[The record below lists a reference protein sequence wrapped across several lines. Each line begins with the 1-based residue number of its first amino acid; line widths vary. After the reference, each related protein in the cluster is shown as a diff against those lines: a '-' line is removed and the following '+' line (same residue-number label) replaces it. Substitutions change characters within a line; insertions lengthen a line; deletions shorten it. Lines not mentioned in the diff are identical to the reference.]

1 MNPLA
6 VEYIALSA
14 RQRLTL
20 PINYSHNL
28 GSLFRSVANSNH
40 ESTTSRRTSFDS
52 GGSTLCFDS
61 QPSHTSRD
69 LGSEKSPG
77 MTTYYHYDSDGRVTA
92 STSSPGAG
100 ICTGSPLAS
109 DAYERQGDVVGA
121 FLARRS
127 MIYPASGA
135 PEAQE
140 VYGSSF
146 YPAVAASKSGVDGE
160 SIDQS
165 HPLSDGDEGSSYTA
179 SSSPKASHTLGW
191 AGWASQSGVPRPY
204 TNPEYIRHLHSLLN
218 LLPYLQPERKLN
230 ALNGPVVDIIEQD
243 TGFALAYQVP
253 KKMLVLFL
261 GRKVVNK
268 FIRTVHREDDEN
280 WKGAPTSQEMNL
292 PRGVASQASVKIL
305 VAWMFRACQYQT
317 MGTMKQIRIP
327 RNTFAAC
334 SLARTMELFEL
345 HKDALRVDHYIA
357 ATHFTRPIF
366 ASELETLWNC
376 FGKGSRYVYAAI
388 NVVGRRLRAFD
399 VGSTGEDSLGIDAD
413 MLAMLKEHPDLGAR
427 VRDPKLNEQHRPY
440 FSTQWIKRLN
450 DKKHDNRDRKFDET
464 YNHPSE
470 PSSRDSWNEEPA
482 EGFKGEPQPLG
493 LETTARKLAVLRIV
507 PETIDPARTDVQ
519 RCSESNDNAS

>member
-28 GSLFRSVANSNH
+28 GSSTRSVANSNPD
-40 ESTTSRRTSFDS
+40 STTSRRTSFDS

-61 QPSHTSRD
+61 QPLHTSRD

-92 STSSPGAG
+92 STSSPAAG

-135 PEAQE
+135 PEARE

-146 YPAVAASKSGVDGE
+146 YPAVAPSKSGVDGE
-160 SIDQS
+160 SVDQS
-165 HPLSDGDEGSSYTA
+165 HRLSDGDEGSSYTA

-191 AGWASQSGVPRPY
+191 AGWASQSGVRQPY
-204 TNPEYIRHLHSLLN
+204 TNPEYIRHLHSLQN

-268 FIRTVHREDDEN
+268 FIRTIHREDDEN

-292 PRGVASQASVKIL
+292 PKGVASQASMKIL

-317 MGTMKQIRIP
+317 MGMMKQIRIP

-357 ATHFTRPIF
+357 ATHFARPIF

-376 FGKGSRYVYAAI
+376 LGKGSRYVYAAI

-399 VGSTGEDSLGIDAD
+399 TGSIGEDSLGIDAD
-413 MLAMLKEHPDLGAR
+413 MLAMLKGHPDLEAR

-450 DKKHDNRDRKFDET
+450 DKKHDNGDRKFEET
-464 YNHPSE
+464 YNHPSQ
-470 PSSRDSWNEEPA
+470 PSLRDLRDEELA
-482 EGFKGEPQPLG
+482 EGFKEEPQPVGLG
-493 LETTARKLAVLRIV
+493 TTARKLAVLRIV
-507 PETIDPARTDVQ
+507 SATIDPAKTDVQ
-519 RCSESNDNAS
+519 RCSESDEGAS

>member
-28 GSLFRSVANSNH
+28 GSLFRSVANSNP

-69 LGSEKSPG
+69 LGSEKPPG

-92 STSSPGAG
+92 STSSPGTG

-165 HPLSDGDEGSSYTA
+165 HRLSDEDEGSSYTA
-179 SSSPKASHTLGW
+179 SSPPKASHTLGW

-204 TNPEYIRHLHSLLN
+204 TNPEYIRHLHCLLN

-230 ALNGPVVDIIEQD
+230 ALNGPLVDIIEQD

-268 FIRTVHREDDEN
+268 FIRTIHREDDEN

-292 PRGVASQASVKIL
+292 PRGVASQASMKIL

-376 FGKGSRYVYAAI
+376 LGKGSRYVYAAI

-399 VGSTGEDSLGIDAD
+399 AGSTGEDSLGIDAD

-450 DKKHDNRDRKFDET
+450 DKKHDNRDRKVDET

-470 PSSRDSWNEEPA
+470 PSSRDSWNEELA

-493 LETTARKLAVLRIV
+493 LETTARKFAVLRIV
-507 PETIDPARTDVQ
+507 PETIDPARTNV
-519 RCSESNDNAS
+519 